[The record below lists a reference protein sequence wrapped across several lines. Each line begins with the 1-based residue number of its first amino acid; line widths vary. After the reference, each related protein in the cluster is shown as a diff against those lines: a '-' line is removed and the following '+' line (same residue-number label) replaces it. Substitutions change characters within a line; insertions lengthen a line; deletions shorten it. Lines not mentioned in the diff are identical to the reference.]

1 MGTYVLLVQDC
12 DNNSSTAHN
21 SLYKGAKRRACFF
34 DITKRISIQQTDGM
48 IGTMHS
54 ASHSRVIIDNSRTKR
69 IRMKQLYTPEKIQ
82 KEWLLHISFSLK
94 VTSAT

>member
-54 ASHSRVIIDNSRTKR
+54 ASHSRVIIDNSRTK
-69 IRMKQLYTPEKIQ
+69 E
-82 KEWLLHISFSLK
+82 E
-94 VTSAT
+94 